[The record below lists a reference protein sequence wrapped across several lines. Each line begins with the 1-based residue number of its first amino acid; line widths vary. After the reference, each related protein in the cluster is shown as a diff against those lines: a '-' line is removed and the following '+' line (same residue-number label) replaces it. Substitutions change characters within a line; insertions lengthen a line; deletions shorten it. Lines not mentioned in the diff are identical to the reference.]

1 MQELAL
7 TSLGKLFVTV
17 KSQFPYSSNE
27 DDNLRVGSLLYNRVY
42 IYLLYIITLLYHT
55 VSFASS
61 RLIIGKI
68 KN

>member
-7 TSLGKLFVTV
+7 TSLGKL
-17 KSQFPYSSNE
+17 SSSNE

-55 VSFASS
+55 VSFASF